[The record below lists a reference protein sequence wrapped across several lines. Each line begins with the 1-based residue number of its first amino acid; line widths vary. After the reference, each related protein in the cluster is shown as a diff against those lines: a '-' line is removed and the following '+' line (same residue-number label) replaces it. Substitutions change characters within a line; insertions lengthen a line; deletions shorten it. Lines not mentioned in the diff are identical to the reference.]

1 MTDPN
6 FERSLRAAARRG
18 RTGGVHPDA
27 SLLAAY
33 VDRGLSDTERS
44 ELETHVADCAEC
56 MEQLALLGSVNVPE
70 EPQAWSLDW
79 SLRQL
84 MPRWGWLV
92 PVATVVV
99 LVAIWERQPSAPASF
114 TPASPVAP
122 AANQAAS
129 APNET
134 LPYTRE
140 AEERRSAD
148 ASAKPSQQFAQA
160 PKAKDASARP
170 QLQAAAPEGTR
181 RQKTPQPDVAAD
193 NLAMGDKKELD
204 AVSPLQA
211 NKIVAAPAVPPAAAP
226 ATAGRAH
233 AEAAASVAGR
243 ADEAKAGNQ
252 PQGGGAAPMRESVA
266 QGALLKSAIE
276 PSAVLASGPGVS
288 IRRIGSRL
296 ERSTDNGATWAV
308 DLPDAPAGLRA
319 GSCPT
324 TTVCW
329 LGGLEGTVLV
339 RQPSGTW
346 TRHVVADG
354 RAAVT
359 AIQAADGLGATVTLS
374 DGRRFQTSDG
384 GASWVAV
391 PVGSRQ

>member
-33 VDRGLSDTERS
+33 VDRGLSDTERA
-44 ELETHVADCAEC
+44 ELETHVADCTEC
-56 MEQLALLGSVNVPE
+56 MEQLALLGSVNVPD
-70 EPQAWSLDW
+70 EPDVRLFEWSP
-79 SLRQL
+79 RQL

-99 LVAIWERQPSAPASF
+99 LVAIWERQPSAPRSF
-114 TPASPVAP
+114 TPAPPVAP
-122 AANQAAS
+122 AAEQAAP

-134 LPYTRE
+134 LPYARE

-148 ASAKPSQQFAQA
+148 APAKPAHQFAQA

-181 RQKTPQPDVAAD
+181 RQKTPQPDVAGD
-193 NLAMGDKKELD
+193 NVALGDKKELD

-211 NKIVAAPAVPPAAAP
+211 NKIVAAPAVPPAAP
-226 ATAGRAH
+226 AAAGRAQP
-233 AEAAASVAGR
+233 EAAASVAGR
-243 ADEAKAGNQ
+243 ADEAKAANQ
-252 PQGGGAAPMRESVA
+252 PQGGGGAPLRESVA
-266 QGALLKSAIE
+266 QGALLKSASG
-276 PSAVLASGPGVS
+276 PSAVLASGSGVS

-308 DLPDAPAGLRA
+308 DLADAPAGLRV

-324 TTVCW
+324 NTVCW

-354 RAAVT
+354 RAAV
-359 AIQAADGLGATVTLS
+359 ADIQAADGLGATVTLS
-374 DGRRFQTSDG
+374 DGRRFHTSDG

-391 PVGSRQ
+391 AVGSRQ